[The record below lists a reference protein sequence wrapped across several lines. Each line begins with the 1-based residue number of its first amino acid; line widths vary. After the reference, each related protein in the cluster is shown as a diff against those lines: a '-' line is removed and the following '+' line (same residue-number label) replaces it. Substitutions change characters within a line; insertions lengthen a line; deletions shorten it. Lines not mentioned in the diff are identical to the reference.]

1 MMRLRT
7 WGMFIQH
14 LQHFLP
20 CNWVNSIWG
29 NALRTCT
36 QLYPCLYLAKIIST
50 VKISHKNGG
59 NTTRTW
65 RALCI
70 LHSFYFIYRVLKNW
84 RPRRLLL
91 PLSQHQ
97 KVIKSLRLVSLHWLT
112 DWLPRRCCTRT
123 RSGNNKQ
130 IPCIRNKFRIVEG
143 SLPRRRRWHDE
154 VDPSYL
160 LFYIFK
166 GWYLRTPNLPPKST
180 EFGAVKLRY
189 NNHKIRT
196 VGSVCF
202 KGTKYERPPI
212 DTFSP

>member
-112 DWLPRRCCTRT
+112 DCPV
-123 RSGNNKQ
+123 GVVQ
-130 IPCIRNKFRIVEG
+130 EQEAVIINKFHAFGINFVLSKVRFRGGGGGTTKLILHTCCFIYLKGDICG
-143 SLPRRRRWHDE
+143 SEIYHQILQNSGQSNYD
-154 VDPSYL
+154 
-160 LFYIFK
+160 IIIIK
-166 GWYLRTPNLPPKST
+166 
-180 EFGAVKLRY
+180 
-189 NNHKIRT
+189 
-196 VGSVCF
+196 
-202 KGTKYERPPI
+202 
-212 DTFSP
+212 